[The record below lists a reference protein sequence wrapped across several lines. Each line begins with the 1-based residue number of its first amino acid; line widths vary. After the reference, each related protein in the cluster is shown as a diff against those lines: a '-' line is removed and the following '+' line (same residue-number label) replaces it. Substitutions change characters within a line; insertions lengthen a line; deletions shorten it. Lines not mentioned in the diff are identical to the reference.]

1 MTVSVPDDA
10 LSATRSELAEFFLV
24 FARFEFA
31 LKASGYAKQGR
42 WGAEVDWC
50 KFADEISPALLPPKS
65 KELQDAVTYLSG
77 EPPQQQ
83 TWSDNQLGWAKRT
96 PPADWSEMR
105 VLLFYVQGARNNL
118 VHGAK
123 FVARES
129 QDPDRDHKLLLAASC
144 VIDHCLQASERV
156 HRGFYSGAL

>member
-1 MTVSVPDDA
+1 MTLSVPDDA
-10 LSATRSELAEFFLV
+10 LSAARPELAEFFLV

-50 KFADEISPALLPPKS
+50 KFSDEIGPMLLPPKE
-65 KELQDAVTYLSG
+65 KQFQGAVTYLSE

-83 TWSDNQLGWAKRT
+83 TWLDNQLGWEKRA
-96 PPADWSEMR
+96 PPNNWSEMR
-105 VLLFYVQGARNNL
+105 VLFFNVQGARNNL

-123 FVARES
+123 FVERES
-129 QDPDRDHKLLLAASC
+129 NDPDRDRKLLLASSS
-144 VIDHCLQASERV
+144 VIEQCLQKSEPV
-156 HRGFYSGAL
+156 HRAFYSGAL